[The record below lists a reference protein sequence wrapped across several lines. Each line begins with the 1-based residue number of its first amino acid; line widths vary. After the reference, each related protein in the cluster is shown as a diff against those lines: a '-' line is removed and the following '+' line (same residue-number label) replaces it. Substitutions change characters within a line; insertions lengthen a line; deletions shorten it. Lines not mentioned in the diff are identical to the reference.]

1 MNAEP
6 PAVPD
11 SFTKKLRKF
20 DPDLGLEWVGNH
32 WVIVDT
38 TKVMARYPRDRGGL
52 IIKDDY
58 ITIHDRLF
66 HLEEGRQLDG
76 SVIEGLRYRD
86 TYRFGDKRNFEQRMN
101 TLAGQAEIDRKKDEQ
116 SFRDATVSELKTL
129 KRFGV
134 TVPGRRDEIKGRKN

>member
-1 MNAEP
+1 M
-6 PAVPD
+6 
-11 SFTKKLRKF
+11 
-20 DPDLGLEWVGNH
+20 
-32 WVIVDT
+32 
-38 TKVMARYPRDRGGL
+38 